1 MFNNIRN
8 KLKTVVQDSI
18 SSISLTSTADQ
29 SINQSSDKFDD
40 VNYFAGCKLLEK
52 YQNDWESMHNLTE
65 ENAKTAEML
74 ANLIDKIY
82 KDTESH
88 KRKMMDLN
96 IALANIPYL
105 VSTIDSCS
113 KSIEEIGLQFR
124 NIEKDLFQL
133 ENLIEVLEIE
143 DRKLK
148 YADQIQSY
156 KQKKLENLERYRST
170 LAVQHTQNIKKVEII
185 HEKELKERQEA
196 FQEAFQND
204 LMQYQT
210 QGHIERVRIPSQQT
224 VCLEDIVLDQDDN
237 DLLDQ
242 FLNQ

>member
-1 MFNNIRN
+1 
-8 KLKTVVQDSI
+8 
-18 SSISLTSTADQ
+18 
-29 SINQSSDKFDD
+29 
-40 VNYFAGCKLLEK
+40 
-52 YQNDWESMHNLTE
+52 
-65 ENAKTAEML
+65 ML

-156 KQKKLENLERYRST
+156 KQKKLGIDSEF
-170 LAVQHTQNIKKVEII
+170 II
-185 HEKELKERQEA
+185 HFYL
-196 FQEAFQND
+196 F
-204 LMQYQT
+204 
-210 QGHIERVRIPSQQT
+210 
-224 VCLEDIVLDQDDN
+224 
-237 DLLDQ
+237 
-242 FLNQ
+242 